1 MKPNIKKAIES
12 AEKELEQEKQNK
24 IKEEVKNIIKA
35 ILEKTEKAQE
45 KRQEAV
51 KEIQIH
57 KKMLD
62 YLKKGDL
69 EKIKEMLETDE
80 FAKKI
85 AVIIIKEKEIIREK
99 EFPAP
104 FPYDPYPWN
113 KWEIT
118 WNKIYS
124 SSNSEIMSDSLSLN
138 CNGSSTI
145 NTMNTMNN
153 NTCCAFSGKEFKDFT
168 SGSYQC
174 LSGKVY
180 HLGQ

>member
-24 IKEEVKNIIKA
+24 IKKEVKSIIKA

-62 YLKKGDL
+62 YLKKGNL

-85 AVIIIKEKEIIREK
+85 AVIIIKEKETIREK
-99 EFPAP
+99 EVLVPCCP
-104 FPYDPYPWN
+104 NSWY
-113 KWEIT
+113 KWDIT
-118 WNKIYS
+118 WNDNIYS
-124 SSNSEIMSDSLSLN
+124 TTIDNDRVTIGDSNVGNSSDGTYSY
-138 CNGSSTI
+138 
-145 NTMNTMNN
+145 
-153 NTCCAFSGKEFKDFT
+153 SGTEFRDFT
-168 SGSYQC
+168 GGSYQSS
-174 LSGKVY
+174 SGKVY
-180 HLGQ
+180 HIGQ

>member
-1 MKPNIKKAIES
+1 MKPDIKKAIES
-12 AEKELEQEKQNK
+12 AEKELKQEQQNK

-80 FAKKI
+80 FAKEI
-85 AVIIIKEKEIIREK
+85 AVIIIKEKETIREK
-99 EFPAP
+99 EVPV
-104 FPYDPYPWN
+104 PYYPNPWD
-113 KWEIT
+113 KWRIT
-118 WNKIYS
+118 WNDKIDTMYKTTTYD
-124 SSNSEIMSDSLSLN
+124 NNTDSLYL
-138 CNGSSTI
+138 GD
-145 NTMNTMNN
+145 NT
-153 NTCCAFSGKEFKDFT
+153 FSGTEFRNFT
-168 SGSYQC
+168 GGSYQC
-174 LSGKVY
+174 SSGKVY
-180 HLGQ
+180 HIGQ

>member
-85 AVIIIKEKEIIREK
+85 AVIIIKEKETIREK
-99 EFPAP
+99 EVPV
-104 FPYDPYPWN
+104 PYYSNPWD
-113 KWEIT
+113 KWRIE
-118 WNKIYS
+118 WNNNNIYS
-124 SSNSEIMSDSLSLN
+124 T
-138 CNGSSTI
+138 TI
-145 NTMNTMNN
+145 NNDNVTIGDSSDGSFYLGQGTY
-153 NTCCAFSGKEFKDFT
+153 SGTEFKNFT

-174 LSGKVY
+174 SSGKVY
-180 HLGQ
+180 HIGK

>member
-62 YLKKGDL
+62 YLKKGDP
-69 EKIKEMLETDE
+69 EKIREMLETDE

-85 AVIIIKEKEIIREK
+85 AVIIIKEKETIRER
-99 EFPAP
+99 EVPL
-104 FPYDPYPWN
+104 PYYPNPWD
-113 KWEIT
+113 KWRIT
-118 WNKIYS
+118 WNDNQIYS
-124 SSNSEIMSDSLSLN
+124 TTIDNDKATIGDSSD
-138 CNGSSTI
+138 GSFYLGQCTY
-145 NTMNTMNN
+145 
-153 NTCCAFSGKEFKDFT
+153 SGTEFKNFT

-174 LSGKVY
+174 SSGKVY
-180 HLGQ
+180 HIGK